1 MPLGVGHFLRCADLV
16 GVEVVEPGFSLWQPG
31 ISIDSGQWCVTVWL
45 VDVGAVALGL
55 LFLKQAQALPEKGC
69 VLGLAALRDLFSNAA
84 PEGVVVVTR
93 FAVQG
98 CAVPGLGMDQAAFAI
113 VGEALHCAV
122 GAALFAEVAPVV
134 VGKTQVF
141 EGDQTVVL
149 DAIELPT
156 AAAAKIAGR
165 VVGKVFG
172 VQLRVVRLA
181 AA

>member
-1 MPLGVGHFLRCADLV
+1 M
-16 GVEVVEPGFSLWQPG
+16 EVVEPGFSLLQSG
-31 ISIDSGQWCVTVWL
+31 ISVDSGQWCVTVRL
-45 VDVGAVALGL
+45 INIGAVALRL
-55 LFLKQAQALPEKGC
+55 LFLQQAQALPEERRF
-69 VLGLAALRDLFSNAA
+69 LGLAALHDCFSDAS

-98 CAVPGLGMDQAAFAI
+98 CAVPGLGVDQAVFAI
-113 VGEALHCAV
+113 VGEALHCAI

-149 DAIELPT
+149 DPIELPT
-156 AAAAKIAGR
+156 AAAAKVAGR
-165 VVGKVFG
+165 VVGEIFG
-172 VQLRVVRLA
+172 VQLWVVWLA